1 MRSKIWVRSIRWSSE
16 GCRSGHNRR
25 SAHDEASVRPASGC
39 WLVGGLTLSSQDVE
53 HDIGGM
59 HAMTERFSTG
69 GLNGQQSIGQHR
81 VEDVDHLAI
90 AIIGVGK
97 LAPYTLHRGWQ
108 NPVLEGRAVAQGT
121 GFARQHGHI
130 MPGIVDRLAAAE

>member
-1 MRSKIWVRSIRWSSE
+1 MTKRQC
-16 GCRSGHNRR
+16 GRR
-25 SAHDEASVRPASGC
+25 QDVG
-39 WLVGGLTLSSQDVE
+39 WWGGLTLSSQDVE

-97 LAPYTLHRGWQ
+97 LAPYSIAAGKTQSLKGAPLR
-108 NPVLEGRAVAQGT
+108 RAPGLRASTGT
-121 GFARQHGHI
+121 
-130 MPGIVDRLAAAE
+130 